1 MVLPCDQHSSGKCL
15 QPFVDVMPDFVHGG
29 VELLEDSQEG
39 HEYVEMA
46 CGGALLEYFQ

>member
-1 MVLPCDQHSSGKCL
+1 MVPPYGQHNNGKYL
-15 QPFVDVMPDFVHGG
+15 QPFVDVMPYFVHGG

-39 HEYVEMA
+39 HGCVEMV